1 MNNQEI
7 LDNAP
12 KGASVSDIT
21 GQYFDEYN
29 NHLNSRGFWSEK
41 DTSPISPR
49 SLADIAKIE
58 ELEAIIRGRDEL
70 INNAVSSR
78 IAELENQW
86 ISVEDKLPDELQS
99 VLSFASY
106 DGVFQSNY
114 RAGNFKKTLV
124 VWEHLNVTHW
134 MPLPEPPKEQE

>member
-7 LDNAP
+7 IDNAP
-12 KGASVSDIT
+12 EGATHIDGEYDFCKDGS
-21 GQYFDEYN
+21 YFGY
-29 NHLNSRGFWSEK
+29 SSKRWIPSEFIVG
-41 DTSPISPR
+41 SR
-49 SLADIAKIE
+49 SLADIK
-58 ELEAIIRGRDEL
+58 
-70 INNAVSSR
+70 R

-134 MPLPEPPKEQE
+134 MPLPSPPKEQY

>member
-1 MNNQEI
+1 MMGLTAWAQE
-7 LDNAP
+7 
-12 KGASVSDIT
+12 
-21 GQYFDEYN
+21 
-29 NHLNSRGFWSEK
+29 EK
-41 DTSPISPR
+41 DKREAWREIR
-49 SLADIAKIE
+49 ELKKRIV

-99 VLSFASY
+99 VLSFSSY
-106 DGVFQSNY
+106 DGVFQSIY

-134 MPLPEPPKEQE
+134 MPLPSPPKEQY

>member
-1 MNNQEI
+1 MTNQEI

-12 KGASVSDIT
+12 EGATHINTDGDYHKIETVY
-21 GQYFDEYN
+21 QYEDERDCGYEDRFRLSSSGDWVVG
-29 NHLNSRGFWSEK
+29 HDGLLL
-41 DTSPISPR
+41 TR
-49 SLADIAKIE
+49 SLADIK
-58 ELEAIIRGRDEL
+58 
-70 INNAVSSR
+70 R

-134 MPLPEPPKEQE
+134 MPLPSPPKEQY